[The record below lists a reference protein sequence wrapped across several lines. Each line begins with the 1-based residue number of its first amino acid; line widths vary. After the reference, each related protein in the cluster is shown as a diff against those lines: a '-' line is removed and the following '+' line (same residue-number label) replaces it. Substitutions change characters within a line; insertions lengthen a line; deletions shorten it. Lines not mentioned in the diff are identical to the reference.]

1 MHRSDGS
8 HSSATEA
15 VERAAAAAG
24 DEEAFRRLTEH
35 YRRELHVHCYRMLG
49 SFHDAE
55 DALQETLL
63 RAWRHLASFEGRSS
77 LRAWLYR
84 IATNVCLTA
93 VARPRVEP
101 APPSPPAPHLSTQ
114 HSSPCLGCRRNSSHT
129 PQRKGES
136 ACVPVPTESVRSPTR
151 IISSLLWESQR
162 DIFPCILHICTV
174 YLFAYVARQWLACPL
189 TL

>member
-1 MHRSDGS
+1 MTPNAGAVAEVDE
-8 HSSATEA
+8 SSLLPAL
-15 VERAAAAAG
+15 RAG
-24 DEEAFRRLTEH
+24 DEQAFQRLTEH

-55 DALQETLL
+55 DALQETIL

-114 HSSPCLGCRRNSSHT
+114 HFSPCLGC
-129 PQRKGES
+129 
-136 ACVPVPTESVRSPTR
+136 
-151 IISSLLWESQR
+151 
-162 DIFPCILHICTV
+162 
-174 YLFAYVARQWLACPL
+174 
-189 TL
+189 